1 MNARVIAAVALTA
14 ALSSCIAIVDP
25 GVSCTR
31 EARPGISVTIL
42 DSATSAPAGSSSR
55 IVARDGLVADSVPSQ
70 WTAASDGPFGL
81 AYERPG
87 SYILTI
93 TKTGYRDWTKS
104 GIVVTADQCH
114 VRTVPVT
121 ALLQK

>member
-1 MNARVIAAVALTA
+1 MNARVVAAIAVPA

-25 GVSCTR
+25 GVSCTQ
-31 EARPGISVTIL
+31 EARPGIYVTVL
-42 DSATSAPAGSSSR
+42 DSATSALAGRSSR

-70 WTAASDGPFGL
+70 WTEGSDGPFGV
-81 AYERPG
+81 AYERRG
-87 SYILTI
+87 VYTLTI
-93 TKTGYRDWTKS
+93 TKTGYREWTKS

-121 ALLQK
+121 ALLHK